1 MSEKR
6 VIVVGTTA
14 DYIEIISTRYPGRCL
29 FITDPA
35 ERGRHPGNA
44 PGAGGELLCGLEDEG
59 RVIAALKAHLAA
71 RGFEASGVACFDCE
85 SLMLAALV
93 ARELGLPYPTPESV
107 ALCRSKYATRKR
119 WREDGV
125 PCPEAAL
132 ARTIGETV
140 DFFERAGGPVV
151 MKPLSG
157 SGSELVTLCRDR
169 SECERAFAL
178 LTERMSAHSNARMY
192 SSVGPGGGT
201 DPRTAFVVETFVSGT
216 EFSCDFTVDGNDL
229 EIIRVAGKIMAPDQ
243 SMGTTLAYVL
253 PGELPGGM
261 GREALAPTLMK
272 AARALGLRRAIAMVD
287 FIISEGGISLL
298 EMTPRPG
305 GDCLP
310 DLIMESSGF
319 DTLGAA
325 LDFAEGKKLKIPP
338 AGSWRKLIGLRLIA
352 SREGILKRLDCGAI
366 VSDGR
371 VLSCRLKRG
380 PGDRVVLPP
389 LDYDSRIL
397 GHVIFEAPEGARSD
411 AGMAEIGS
419 KLRVE
424 YA

>member
-1 MSEKR
+1 M
-6 VIVVGTTA
+6 
-14 DYIEIISTRYPGRCL
+14 
-29 FITDPA
+29 
-35 ERGRHPGNA
+35 
-44 PGAGGELLCGLEDEG
+44 
-59 RVIAALKAHLAA
+59 AALKAHLAA
-71 RGFEASGVACFDCE
+71 RGFEPSGVACFDCE
-85 SLMLAALV
+85 SLMLASLI
-93 ARELGLPYPTPESV
+93 ARELGLSYPSPESIS
-107 ALCRSKYATRKR
+107 LCRSKYATRKR
-119 WREDGV
+119 WAEEGV

-132 ARTIGETV
+132 ARTPGEAV
-140 DFFERAGGPVV
+140 DFFERSGGPVV

-178 LTERMSAHSNARMY
+178 LSERMSAHSNARMY
-192 SSVGPGGGT
+192 PSAGTGDGT
-201 DPRTAFVVETFVSGT
+201 DPRTAFVVETFVSGA

-243 SMGTTLAYVL
+243 SMGTTLAYLL

-261 GREALAPTLMK
+261 GREDLAPALMK
-272 AARALGLRRAIAMVD
+272 AARALGLGRAIAMVD
-287 FIISEGGISLL
+287 FIVSEGGINFL

-325 LDFAEGKKLKIPP
+325 LDFAEGKKLGIPP
-338 AGSWRKLIGLRLIA
+338 AGSWRKLTGLRLIA
-352 SREGILKRLDCGAI
+352 RREGILKTIDCGEVA
-366 VSDGR
+366 SDGR
-371 VLSCRLKRG
+371 VRSCHLKRG
-380 PGDRVVLPP
+380 PGDRIVLPP

-397 GHVIFEAPEGARSD
+397 GHVIFEPAEGGPRD
-411 AGMAEIGS
+411 AGMAEIMA